1 MLNGSNLAYV
11 GDAYFELRVRI
22 HLLDNLPLIIDL
34 EVALSSNKI
43 LCFMNLKQY
52 LTTDE
57 MQYFLRGRNNAPHG
71 YRKNVDHT
79 TYIVSTGF
87 EAVIGYLY
95 LKGEKERLD
104 ELIEMIF
111 SIVESGE

>member
-1 MLNGSNLAYV
+1 MAIG
-11 GDAYFELRVRI
+11 RM
-22 HLLDNLPLIIDL
+22 LIIQH
-34 EVALSSNKI
+34 I
-43 LCFMNLKQY
+43 F
-52 LTTDE
+52 
-57 MQYFLRGRNNAPHG
+57 
-71 YRKNVDHT
+71 
-79 TYIVSTGF
+79 VSTGF

>member
-1 MLNGSNLAYV
+1 
-11 GDAYFELRVRI
+11 
-22 HLLDNLPLIIDL
+22 
-34 EVALSSNKI
+34 
-43 LCFMNLKQY
+43 
-52 LTTDE
+52 
-57 MQYFLRGRNNAPHG
+57 MQYFLTGRNNAPPG

-79 TYIVSTGF
+79 AYIVSTGF